1 MTGKKT
7 VSLPSE
13 ALTTINDP
21 VALAIYTF
29 YHSSPARPLRAA
41 HIRQRF
47 GLGRHR
53 YDNAMHHLRERGYIQ
68 YANPKDDAGQMTS
81 RDIEMRLTPE
91 VSDEQ

>member
-1 MTGKKT
+1 MNENHS
-7 VSLPSE
+7 VALPSE

-21 VALAIYTF
+21 VALAIYVF
-29 YHSSPARPLRAA
+29 YHNASVRPLRAA

-53 YDNAMHHLRERGYIQ
+53 YDKAMRHLRERGYIQ
-68 YANPKDDAGQMTS
+68 YANPKDGAGQMTS
-81 RDIEMRLTPE
+81 RDIEIRLTPE